1 MAHSRERLSKK
12 CDVLS
17 QQDIG
22 GAAQTLANVFWSFGT
37 GIAFTVPSEGES
49 Q

>member
-1 MAHSRERLSKK
+1 MAHSRELLSKK

-17 QQDIG
+17 QQNIG
-22 GAAQTLANVFWSFGT
+22 RLAQTLANVFWSFGT
-37 GIAFTVPSEGES
+37 GIALTAASEGES